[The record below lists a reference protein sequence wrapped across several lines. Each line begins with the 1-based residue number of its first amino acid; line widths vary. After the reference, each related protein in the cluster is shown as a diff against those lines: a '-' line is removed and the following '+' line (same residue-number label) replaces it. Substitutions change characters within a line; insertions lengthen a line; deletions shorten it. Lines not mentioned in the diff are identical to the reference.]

1 MSTSFHLQRQRLVHL
16 LRLNPCLFSPQNL
29 LQIQA
34 KLTTTGL
41 LFSEP
46 SCLLSLLNLSLSSS
60 ATVHQ
65 ATALF
70 IHTQTPNVAAW
81 PIMVRRL
88 NLDNEPFQVFSLFK
102 AMQRLKRN
110 DPVCD
115 SFVFASLIKACNKLS
130 ALREGKSVHCHV
142 VRLGLDYNVNL
153 LNSVV
158 SFYSCSKSLV
168 GYACAVF
175 DRIPHKTVVT
185 VNCMLSGFV
194 KNNLSDAGLGLFNEV
209 LRCGFGLELKPNYV
223 TLVILISGCVEFD
236 EFSVG
241 KALHSYCCRTGL
253 DLVNEVCNAL
263 IDLYSKFG
271 RMDEAASLFNE
282 MPERDLISWNTMIAG
297 YAGVSDCR
305 RAFSLFR
312 KMRERGV
319 GFDRVS
325 FICLILAACNSGD
338 LEMGKVVHG
347 YMTTWGTEITVDIST
362 ALTNLYCKCGQ
373 IACAK
378 KVLDEVAD
386 DNIALWNS
394 MIHGYVKCG
403 HNQEALGL
411 FNQIRSRKLRPDE
424 VTMVGLILACRNSG
438 DLSHGIDIHSYV
450 ESCNHLQG
458 SIVLH
463 NAIIDMYAKC
473 GSMNRAK
480 VLFDKIPKKDVVSWT
495 SIIVGHAINGEGK
508 ESLLAFRKMCA
519 EKVEPNSVTFI
530 GVLSACDHAG
540 LVDEGLN
547 LYDAMCKFY
556 HIKPTIEHCGCIIDM
571 LARAGRLEEAH
582 KFVRSMPI
590 EPNAVVWR
598 MLINACRVH
607 GDFDRGL
614 CLVSGFTDPK
624 TLHGAEDHVT
634 SSNILADAGRWDDV
648 LHQRSLMAI
657 RKAPKVSAKSS
668 VSDFTE

>member
-1 MSTSFHLQRQRLVHL
+1 M
-16 LRLNPCLFSPQNL
+16 
-29 LQIQA
+29 
-34 KLTTTGL
+34 
-41 LFSEP
+41 
-46 SCLLSLLNLSLSSS
+46 
-60 ATVHQ
+60 
-65 ATALF
+65 
-70 IHTQTPNVAAW
+70 TQ
-81 PIMVRRL
+81 
-88 NLDNEPFQVFSLFK
+88 
-102 AMQRLKRN
+102 
-110 DPVCD
+110 
-115 SFVFASLIKACNKLS
+115 
-130 ALREGKSVHCHV
+130 
-142 VRLGLDYNVNL
+142 
-153 LNSVV
+153 
-158 SFYSCSKSLV
+158 
-168 GYACAVF
+168 
-175 DRIPHKTVVT
+175 TVVT
-185 VNCMLSGFV
+185 VNCLLSGFV
-194 KNNLSDAGLGLFNEV
+194 KNNLFDAGL
-209 LRCGFGLELKPNYV
+209 
-223 TLVILISGCVEFD
+223 GCVEFD

-241 KALHSYCCRTGL
+241 KALHSYCCKTGL
-253 DLVNEVCNAL
+253 DLVN
-263 IDLYSKFG
+263 KFG
-271 RMDEAASLFNE
+271 RMDKAASMFNE

-297 YAGVSDCR
+297 YAGV
-305 RAFSLFR
+305 
-312 KMRERGV
+312 
-319 GFDRVS
+319 
-325 FICLILAACNSGD
+325 
-338 LEMGKVVHG
+338 VHG
-347 YMTTWGTEITVDIST
+347 YMTTWGTEITVAIST

-378 KVLDEVAD
+378 KVLDEVPD

-424 VTMVGLILACRNSG
+424 ATMVGLILACRNSG

-450 ESCNHLQG
+450 ESSNHLQG
-458 SIVLH
+458 SIVLQ

-473 GSMNRAK
+473 GSMTRAK
-480 VLFDKIPKKDVVSWT
+480 VLFDKMPKKDVVSWT

-614 CLVSGFTDPK
+614 CLVRGFTDPK

-668 VSDFTE
+668 VSDLTE

>member
-1 MSTSFHLQRQRLVHL
+1 
-16 LRLNPCLFSPQNL
+16 
-29 LQIQA
+29 
-34 KLTTTGL
+34 
-41 LFSEP
+41 
-46 SCLLSLLNLSLSSS
+46 
-60 ATVHQ
+60 
-65 ATALF
+65 
-70 IHTQTPNVAAW
+70 
-81 PIMVRRL
+81 
-88 NLDNEPFQVFSLFK
+88 
-102 AMQRLKRN
+102 MQRLKRN

-194 KNNLSDAGLGLFNEV
+194 KNNLFDAGLGLFNEV

-223 TLVILISGCVEFD
+223 TSVILISGCVEFD

-241 KALHSYCCRTGL
+241 KGLHSYCCKTGL
-253 DLVNEVCNAL
+253 DLVNE
-263 IDLYSKFG
+263 
-271 RMDEAASLFNE
+271 
-282 MPERDLISWNTMIAG
+282 
-297 YAGVSDCR
+297 
-305 RAFSLFR
+305 
-312 KMRERGV
+312 
-319 GFDRVS
+319 
-325 FICLILAACNSGD
+325 
-338 LEMGKVVHG
+338 VVHG
-347 YMTTWGTEITVDIST
+347 YMTTWGTEITVAIST

-378 KVLDEVAD
+378 KVLDEVPD

-394 MIHGYVKCG
+394 MIHGYIRCG

-450 ESCNHLQG
+450 ESSNHLQG

-473 GSMNRAK
+473 GSMTRAK
-480 VLFDKIPKKDVVSWT
+480 VLFDKMPKKDVVSWT

-668 VSDFTE
+668 VSDLTE